1 MVIIL
6 VASIRMITI
15 INLCILV
22 LQSTA
27 QIAPRPAL
35 KIEKKTAWDNH
46 RRKNYLKSKVSEI
59 QKIIGMTNLYKSKQ
73 LDNLTATIIQSSA
86 AQGP

>member
-22 LQSTA
+22 LQCTA
-27 QIAPRPAL
+27 QI
-35 KIEKKTAWDNH
+35 EDKK
-46 RRKNYLKSKVSEI
+46 SV
-59 QKIIGMTNLYKSKQ
+59 IIS
-73 LDNLTATIIQSSA
+73 
-86 AQGP
+86 